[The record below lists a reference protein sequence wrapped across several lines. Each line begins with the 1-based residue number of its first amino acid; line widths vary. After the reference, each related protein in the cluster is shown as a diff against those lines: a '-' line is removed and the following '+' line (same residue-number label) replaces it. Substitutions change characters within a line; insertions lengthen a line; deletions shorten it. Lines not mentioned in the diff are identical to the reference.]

1 MTAILYSLVFFS
13 FAFLDSFFSRAT
25 KLIVCNHIPFSS
37 FQLRKSDMSHNLSS
51 LQHMMALVPVT
62 QSKGTNTQS
71 TQREEIIDSG
81 YNWEDE
87 VDRDNT
93 YFKTRPRRTGWI
105 CPPRPALLRQ

>member
-1 MTAILYSLVFFS
+1 MTAILYSLVFFL

-25 KLIVCNHIPFSS
+25 KLIVATTFLFSS

-62 QSKGTNTQS
+62 QSK
-71 TQREEIIDSG
+71 DSG

-105 CPPRPALLRQ
+105 CRTASRPLKCR